1 VKKEA
6 STYLSRR
13 QTLRLLG
20 AAGGTAIAG
29 LIVEPAAEFLPIKR
43 GSAVVNAAALDCVV
57 RPELTEG
64 PYFVDEKLNRS
75 DIRTDPTTGLVSAGV
90 PLILQFNVNGVGG
103 GTCAPVPNAYV
114 DIWHCD
120 AAGSYSDISNGA
132 GQANTSGKKY
142 LRGYQITDSNGEV
155 QLTTIYPGWYSGR
168 AVHIHFKIRLFSG
181 SQTTYEF
188 TSQLFFDDALTD
200 QVYTQSPYN
209 SRGTRNVRNSN
220 DGIYNGGG
228 SQLLLSPTQSGQGY
242 AATFNIGLEGVT
254 GTPPAPSVAATV
266 TSAYVSGKNLI
277 VTGFNFSEDAI
288 VFIDGQKYKKTDND
302 ESNPSTVLVVR
313 KAGKNLGVGQT
324 VSIQVRNSD
333 NTLSTVFS
341 YTRSS

>member
-1 VKKEA
+1 M
-6 STYLSRR
+6 SRR
-13 QTLRLLG
+13 RTLRLLG
-20 AAGGTAIAG
+20 AAGGTAIVG
-29 LIVEPAAEFLPIKR
+29 LIAEPAAEFLPLTR
-43 GSAVVNAAALDCVV
+43 SSSVVNAAALDCIV
-57 RPELTEG
+57 RPQLTEG

-75 DIRTDPTTGLVSAGV
+75 DIRTDPTTGVVSTGV

-142 LRGYQITDSNGEV
+142 LRGYQITDANGEV

-200 QVYTQSPYN
+200 QVYTQSPYS

-242 AATFNIGLEGVT
+242 AATFSIGLEGVT
-254 GTPPAPSVAATV
+254 GTPPAPSVAATI

-277 VTGFNFSEDAI
+277 VTGFNFSDDAI

-302 ESNPSTVLVVR
+302 ETNPSTMLVVR
-313 KAGKNLGVGQT
+313 KAAKNLGVGQT
-324 VSIQVRNSD
+324 IGIQVRNSD
-333 NTLSTVFS
+333 NTLSTMFS